1 MPSGAVVPTHPYVY
15 TEGDRRPVLQGLVG
29 TTATPVD
36 ITGYTITLK
45 LKRPTGSSLLTKVA
59 VITVAASGL
68 FEIRWAAGDLVEGL
82 GQLGEIEIDD
92 GSGEIETKRFLLD
105 VTESI

>member
-1 MPSGAVVPTHPYVY
+1 MPSATLPTHPFVY
-15 TEGDRRPVLQGLVG
+15 TEGDRKPVLQGLVG
-29 TTATPVD
+29 TTAAPVD

-59 VITVAASGL
+59 VITVALSGL
-68 FEIRWAAGDLVEGL
+68 FEIRWSVGDLVEGL
-82 GQLGEIEIDD
+82 GQLAEIEIND
-92 GSGEIETKRFLLD
+92 GTGEVETKRFLLD

>member
-1 MPSGAVVPTHPYVY
+1 MPSGNVPTHPYVY
-15 TEGDRRPVLQGLVG
+15 TEGDQRPPLQGIVG
-29 TTATPVD
+29 PVASPTD

-45 LKRPTGSSLLTKVA
+45 LKRPTPSTLLTKVA
-59 VITVAASGL
+59 VITSAVNGE
-68 FEIRWAAGDLVEGL
+68 FEFQWAAADLVEGL
-82 GQLGEIEIDD
+82 GQLAEVETDD

>member
-1 MPSGAVVPTHPYVY
+1 MPSATLPTHPFVY
-15 TEGDRRPVLQGLVG
+15 TAGDRKPVLQGLVG
-29 TTATPVD
+29 TTAAPVD

-59 VITVAASGL
+59 VITVPLSGL
-68 FEIRWAAGDLVEGL
+68 FEFRWNSGNLVEGL
-82 GQLGEIEIDD
+82 GQLAEVEIDD
-92 GSGEIETKRFLLD
+92 GTGEIETKRFLLD